1 MSGHMWKQ
9 EKEKFKECVS
19 TMMLRITKRE
29 REKDTFSCLEDS
41 LGEQLI

>member
-1 MSGHMWKQ
+1 MSGPMWKQ

-29 REKDTFSCLEDS
+29 RERKTLSPALKTV
-41 LGEQLI
+41 